1 MANHYELTV
10 SQAAQ
15 QIKDKNLSPV
25 DLAQSLQRDVT
36 QTPPHGSTDKQCAS
50 KHRYGNGN
58 TDNDGEVRPPEMGQ
72 TAPQQDSAGHSP
84 FSCNRWPTNS

>member
-25 DLAQSLQRDVT
+25 DLAQSLLDRIEA
-36 QTPPHGSTDKQCAS
+36 TDKDLRAWVTID
-50 KHRYGNGN
+50 KE
-58 TDNDGEVRPPEMGQ
+58 EVLS
-72 TAPQQDSAGHSP
+72 TAKEREEEARQGKS
-84 FSCNRWPTNS
+84 R